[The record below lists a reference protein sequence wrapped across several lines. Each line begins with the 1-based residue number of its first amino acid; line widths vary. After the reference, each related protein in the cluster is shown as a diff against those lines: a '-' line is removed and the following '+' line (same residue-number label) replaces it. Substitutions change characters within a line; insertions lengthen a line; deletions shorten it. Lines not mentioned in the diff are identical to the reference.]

1 MAVIDRKGRLHAS
14 YLGAASERSWRARL
28 EEVLAND

>member
-14 YLGAASERSWRARL
+14 YPRGERAFRRARL
-28 EEVLAND
+28 AEVLAND